1 MIRGSLLLL
10 LLGCG
15 SEEVVPSLVEGKLGS
30 VQLTLGGGGWGWEE
44 FRVSAGNGN
53 EFSPYILHLELTG
66 VDFDPVIPID
76 GLELEQ
82 RHILAQRVALADRLS
97 FRLALTGADD
107 ELRAGGRRY
116 ETSDGDATVELM
128 VGSLRASDE
137 AGGSA
142 AVSPRSVGSDRG
154 WALTVDELILPESGG
169 AGRIKGL
176 LQLAI
181 SRQTVDPIDS
191 LTGDLKITIDL
202 PFVGSWLGR
211 CQQSFLTAPEGRDC
225 PR

>member
-1 MIRGSLLLL
+1 MRGSLLLL
-10 LLGCG
+10 LLACG
-15 SEEVVPSLVEGKLGS
+15 TEEVVPSLVEGKLGS

-44 FRVSAGNGN
+44 LRVSAGNGN

-66 VDFDPVIPID
+66 VAFDPLAPID
-76 GLELEQ
+76 ALELEQ
-82 RHILAQRVALADRLS
+82 RHILARRIALADRLS
-97 FRLALTGADD
+97 FTLALTGGDD
-107 ELRAGGRRY
+107 DLRAGGRRY

-128 VGSLRASDE
+128 VGSLRAGDE
-137 AGGSA
+137 AADSTS
-142 AVSPRSVGSDRG
+142 VSPRSVASDRG
-154 WALTVDELILPESGG
+154 WALTVDELILPENGN

-181 SRQTVDPIDS
+181 SRQTTDPIDS
-191 LTGDLKITIDL
+191 LTGDLKITLDL

-211 CQQSFLTAPEGRDC
+211 CQRSFLTAPEGRDC